1 MTDPTYRI
9 RWTETAVGMVETISD
24 ERIRRL
30 IVERVGAL
38 ARTPEQQG
46 KPLTGELSG
55 FRSLRAVGQ
64 RYRVVYR
71 VDRQEVT
78 VLVVAVGRRKHED
91 RADVYELARK
101 LIRQRLLQ

>member
-9 RWTETAVGMVETISD
+9 RWTETAVGMVEAISD
-24 ERIRRL
+24 QRIRRL
-30 IVERVGAL
+30 VVERVGGL

-55 FRSLRAVGQ
+55 FRGLRAVGQ
-64 RYRVVYR
+64 RYPVVYR

-78 VLVVAVGRRKHED
+78 VLVVAVGRRKHGD

-101 LIRQRLLQ
+101 LIRQRLLP